1 MGDCTVPR
9 RAAFLIRIFTGRAL
23 FGHVTDGRRS
33 DWPSAFAC
41 GPIVKQGAAF
51 SARISKDECR
61 RLFYVASSFVI
72 ASRKRRSGGG
82 ENCPGRNNLISL
94 PSHSYLLLIIM
105 QRESEAPFIAPI
117 TIE

>member
-33 DWPSAFAC
+33 DWTSAFAC
-41 GPIVKQGAAF
+41 EPIVKQGAAF

-61 RLFYVASSFVI
+61 LFFLRRIFFCYCVSEKA
-72 ASRKRRSGGG
+72 KRGRG
-82 ENCPGRNNLISL
+82 EL
-94 PSHSYLLLIIM
+94 PRTE
-105 QRESEAPFIAPI
+105 QFN
-117 TIE
+117 